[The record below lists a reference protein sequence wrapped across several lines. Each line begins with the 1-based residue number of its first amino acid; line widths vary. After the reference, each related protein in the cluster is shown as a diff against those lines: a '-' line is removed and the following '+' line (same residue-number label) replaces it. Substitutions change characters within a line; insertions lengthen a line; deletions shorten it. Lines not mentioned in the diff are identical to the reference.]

1 MTYLLRFA
9 IILSIEEHFPVE
21 VTEVGK
27 FMLFFFL
34 SWLTG
39 NPIIA
44 VVLLIVVYLAID
56 RTYYGF
62 VPDPLRALR
71 SAGRIRELQR
81 IVAINPHDA
90 RSMKELGIFM
100 FERKDYQ
107 KALEYFSRAS
117 SKMSD
122 EPEFNYYYG
131 IALARSGSVD
141 RGRAL
146 VDDALL
152 ASPGLKYG
160 DPYLAMAEV
169 YIDTGVYD
177 SAAPLLER
185 FLKVHISS
193 VEGLYQMGL
202 VKIKTG
208 KADEGREYL
217 KKAATVFK
225 QAPRYRRKIERK
237 WVWKARLLLMR

>member
-1 MTYLLRFA
+1 
-9 IILSIEEHFPVE
+9 
-21 VTEVGK
+21 
-27 FMLFFFL
+27 MLFVFL

-44 VVLLIVVYLAID
+44 VVILLVVYLAID

-62 VPDPLRALR
+62 VPDPLRAFR

-81 IVAINPHDA
+81 TIAINPHDA

-100 FERKDYQ
+100 FERKNYK
-107 KALEYFSRAS
+107 KALEYFIRAS
-117 SKMSD
+117 AKMSD

-131 IALARSGSVD
+131 ISLARNGAID

-146 VDDALL
+146 VDNALL
-152 ASPGLKYG
+152 AAPGLKYG

-169 YIDTGVYD
+169 YIDTGAYD
-177 SAAPLLER
+177 SAAPFLEH
-185 FLKVHISS
+185 FLKVRISS
-193 VEGLYQMGL
+193 IEGLYQMGL

-208 KADEGREYL
+208 KADEGVAYL
-217 KKAATVFK
+217 KKAVAVFK
-225 QAPRYRRKIERK
+225 DAPRYKRKIERK
-237 WVWKARLLLMR
+237 WAWKARLLMMRSSS

>member
-1 MTYLLRFA
+1 M
-9 IILSIEEHFPVE
+9 V
-21 VTEVGK
+21 K
-27 FMLFFFL
+27 FMLFVFL

-44 VVLLIVVYLAID
+44 VVILIVFYLAID

-62 VPDPLRALR
+62 VPDPLRAFR

-81 IVAINPHDA
+81 IIAINPHDA
-90 RSMKELGIFM
+90 RSLKELGIFM
-100 FERKDYQ
+100 FERKNYQ
-107 KALEYFSRAS
+107 KALEYFTMAS

-146 VDDALL
+146 VDKALL
-152 ASPGLKYG
+152 VSPGLKYG

-169 YIDTGVYD
+169 YIDMGAYG
-177 SAAPLLER
+177 SAVLLLEH
-185 FLKVHISS
+185 FLKVRFSS
-193 VEGLYQMGL
+193 TEGLYQMGL

-208 KADEGREYL
+208 KADEGVEYL
-217 KKAATVFK
+217 KKAVAVFK
-225 QAPRYRRKIERK
+225 GAPRYKRKIERK
-237 WVWKARLLLMR
+237 WAWKARLLMMRGG